1 MTDNLSRADGARVL
15 ADLHALRAIGTYKTG
30 VHKPTFSEPHL
41 RSLAWLVQRLPEAG
55 LTGEIDGIGNILG
68 TSTKAGPKLL
78 AGSHLESQNHA
89 GWLDGPLG
97 VVYALEA
104 ARVINRD
111 PNINGAVEVAS
122 WCDEEGHFG
131 HFLGSRSYVGG
142 VTEADIDAA
151 RDRNSGKSMRDAL
164 RDAGLAGRA
173 RARCE
178 RGRHIGYL
186 EAHIEQG
193 ETLES
198 SGLKIGVV
206 TSIVGIWQYRI
217 TFTGEQ
223 NHAGTTRM
231 AIRRDAGLALARF
244 CVAIDERFPAAC
256 GPRTVWTTGR
266 ITLDPGAPS
275 IIPGA
280 AEMLFQIRDDDPAV
294 IARLE
299 DLLRS
304 MAAEVD
310 KQGRCSVAVERIRTG
325 TPALMDAS
333 FQQAIEQAGA
343 ACAGGRSLRMPSGAG
358 HDAQVLA
365 TVMPAGM
372 LFVPSIGG
380 ISHHWTEN
388 TADADIVTGAEVFVD
403 ACRKLLRDNENRRPH
418 CGRRSCLSRFRTSR
432 LLSCLPSIADAP
444 GAAIGLRPVAELA
457 VEFHQ
462 ERNAIGQPPLGA
474 RRGQREITRGP
485 RAEHRKRR
493 RATNSADCGE
503 RDIRLRIA
511 DLIMGIGE
519 FAEQVQLTA
528 IVHGEDLVRPQEM
541 TQPSR
546 LKIKQ
551 LEQKLL

>member
-1 MTDNLSRADGARVL
+1 MIDHLSRVDGTRVL
-15 ADLHALRAIGTYKTG
+15 ADLHALRAIGPYKTG

-41 RSLAWLVQRLPEAG
+41 CSLQWLVQRLPEAG
-55 LTGEIDGIGNILG
+55 LAGAIDGIGNVVG
-68 TSTKAGPKLL
+68 TSTKPGPKLL

-151 RDRNSGKSMRDAL
+151 RDRNSDKGMRDAL
-164 RDAGLAGRA
+164 RDAGLAGRV

-178 RGRHIGYL
+178 PGRHIGYL

-198 SGLKIGVV
+198 SGLGIGVV

-217 TFTGEQ
+217 AFTGEQ

-231 AIRRDAGLALARF
+231 AIRKDAGLALARF
-244 CVAIDERFPAAC
+244 CVEIDNRFPAAC

-266 ITLDPGAPS
+266 ITLEPGAPS

-325 TPALMDAS
+325 APALMDGS
-333 FQQAIEQAGA
+333 FQQAIEQASA
-343 ACAGGRSLRMPSGAG
+343 AFAGGRSLRMPSGAG
-358 HDAQVLA
+358 HDAQILA

-403 ACRKLLRDNENRRPH
+403 TCR
-418 CGRRSCLSRFRTSR
+418 R
-432 LLSCLPSIADAP
+432 LL
-444 GAAIGLRPVAELA
+444 AE
-457 VEFHQ
+457 
-462 ERNAIGQPPLGA
+462 
-474 RRGQREITRGP
+474 
-485 RAEHRKRR
+485 
-493 RATNSADCGE
+493 
-503 RDIRLRIA
+503 
-511 DLIMGIGE
+511 
-519 FAEQVQLTA
+519 
-528 IVHGEDLVRPQEM
+528 
-541 TQPSR
+541 
-546 LKIKQ
+546 
-551 LEQKLL
+551 

>member
-1 MTDNLSRADGARVL
+1 MADNLPRADGARVL
-15 ADLHALRAIGTYKTG
+15 ADLHALRAIGAYKTG

-41 RSLAWLVQRLPEAG
+41 RSLQWLVQRLPEAG
-55 LTGEIDGIGNILG
+55 LAGEIDGIGNVLG
-68 TSTKAGPKLL
+68 TSTKPGPKLL

-104 ARVINRD
+104 ARVINPD
-111 PNINGAVEVAS
+111 PNTNGAVELAS

-151 RDRNSGKSMRDAL
+151 ADRNSGKGMRDAL
-164 RDAGLAGRA
+164 READLAGRA

-178 RGRHIGYL
+178 PGRHIGYL

-198 SGLKIGVV
+198 SGLEIGIV

-217 TFTGEQ
+217 IFTGEQ

-231 AIRRDAGLALARF
+231 AIRKDAGLALARF
-244 CVAIDERFPAAC
+244 CVDIDNRFPAAC

-310 KQGRCSVAVERIRTG
+310 KQGRCTVAVERIRTG
-325 TPALMDAS
+325 APARMDVS
-333 FQQAIEQAGA
+333 FQQAIEQASA
-343 ACAGGRSLRMPSGAG
+343 AFAGGRSLRMPSGAG
-358 HDAQVLA
+358 HDAQTLA

-388 TADADIVTGAEVFVD
+388 TADADIVRGAEVFVD
-403 ACRKLLRDNENRRPH
+403 ACR
-418 CGRRSCLSRFRTSR
+418 R
-432 LLSCLPSIADAP
+432 LL
-444 GAAIGLRPVAELA
+444 
-457 VEFHQ
+457 
-462 ERNAIGQPPLGA
+462 A
-474 RRGQREITRGP
+474 R
-485 RAEHRKRR
+485 
-493 RATNSADCGE
+493 
-503 RDIRLRIA
+503 
-511 DLIMGIGE
+511 
-519 FAEQVQLTA
+519 
-528 IVHGEDLVRPQEM
+528 
-541 TQPSR
+541 
-546 LKIKQ
+546 
-551 LEQKLL
+551 

>member
-1 MTDNLSRADGARVL
+1 MTNNLSRVDGTRVL
-15 ADLHALRAIGTYKTG
+15 SDLRALRAIGTYKSG

-55 LTGEIDGIGNILG
+55 LAGEIDGIGNIIG
-68 TSTKAGPKLL
+68 TSTKDGPKLL

-97 VVYALEA
+97 VIYALEA
-104 ARVINRD
+104 ARVINPD
-111 PNINGAVEVAS
+111 PDIKGAVEVAS

-151 RDRNSGKSMRDAL
+151 RDRNDGRSMRDAL

-198 SGLKIGVV
+198 SGLNIGIV

-217 TFTGEQ
+217 AFTGEQ

-231 AIRRDAGLALARF
+231 AVRRDAGLALARF
-244 CVAIDERFPAAC
+244 CVAIDDRFPAAC

-280 AEMLFQIRDDDPAV
+280 AEMLFQIRDDDPGV

-304 MAAEVD
+304 MAAEVGA
-310 KQGRCSVAVERIRTG
+310 QGRCSVAVERIRTG
-325 TPALMDAS
+325 APALMDVS

-343 ACAGGRSLRMPSGAG
+343 AFAGGRSLRMPSGAG
-358 HDAQVLA
+358 HDAQILA

-403 ACRKLLRDNENRRPH
+403 ACR
-418 CGRRSCLSRFRTSR
+418 R
-432 LLSCLPSIADAP
+432 LL
-444 GAAIGLRPVAELA
+444 
-457 VEFHQ
+457 
-462 ERNAIGQPPLGA
+462 A
-474 RRGQREITRGP
+474 R
-485 RAEHRKRR
+485 
-493 RATNSADCGE
+493 
-503 RDIRLRIA
+503 
-511 DLIMGIGE
+511 
-519 FAEQVQLTA
+519 
-528 IVHGEDLVRPQEM
+528 
-541 TQPSR
+541 
-546 LKIKQ
+546 
-551 LEQKLL
+551 